1 MAVVLACGVVGM
13 AALGVGTATM
23 GNGSGGGQGNHGGD
37 QGGRKLLHVQTP
49 FRLALI
55 CDLGHAPDYGK
66 RPALSRGILIDRSES
81 HTKQRQHR

>member
-1 MAVVLACGVVGM
+1 MTVVNAGAVVDM
-13 AALGVGTATM
+13 AALRISASAM
-23 GNGSGGGQGNHGGD
+23 GNSSSGGQGNHGGD

-66 RPALSRGILIDRSES
+66 RPALSKGILIDRSES
-81 HTKQRQHR
+81 RTKQRQHR